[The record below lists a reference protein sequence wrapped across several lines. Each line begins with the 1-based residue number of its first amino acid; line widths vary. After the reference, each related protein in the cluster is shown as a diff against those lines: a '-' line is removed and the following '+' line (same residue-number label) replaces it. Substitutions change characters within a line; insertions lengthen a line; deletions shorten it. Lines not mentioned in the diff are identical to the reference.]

1 MHYINHIYKPLMKLK
16 NEEILEY
23 EVRNDYS
30 QVLATNDST
39 FTMMNKCILNISK
52 DVEYENQ
59 RIKQIIIN

>member
-39 FTMMNKCILNISK
+39 FTMMNKYILNISK

-59 RIKQIIIN
+59 RIK